1 MLSPVAG
8 LITILLVSALV
19 ESLMVRTTERNELHL
34 EINFCI
40 CMVIMA
46 SKKDKAIQEKY
57 YKWYESEY
65 SKCIGLDTLVER
77 YPNLK
82 LKDAVAG
89 FEYGY
94 SSIWRHECLAN
105 MKYFAGVR
113 KVEYIPSIFSIV
125 RKGAKATYRTIYA
138 FVYSYVDGSNI
149 KHEYIA
155 CCPTFKSMDGE
166 YRHRFITITQFEDT
180 YALAPKLMESIE
192 AHVQKQL
199 KSGTIS
205 FSLETRAADDIELAK
220 KVEKFIDKQ
229 RLAVKAYAAAWL
241 IDFPRYVE
249 GKLENHIA
257 DGYVPAM
264 FSKEDNLVYDKLSA
278 DIDKFP
284 RIHFIRYQKSTRQSV
299 TVLELGQKLISLTV
313 REVEECSNIQY
324 GPWREAYIASLVG
337 DLVINGVGPMF
348 PIMNDWFFL
357 LKSST
362 TFYDNAVNHIRA
374 KFSNE
379 ASEMIKQLEEVR
391 QKTYVVDPVQKR
403 ELYFSYNMEGM
414 SEAIEIPVEFA
425 EAQIIRSPIGMV
437 TLTEHVGRTLG
448 DLLVLMKDK
457 LYTGLHG
464 PMFRDFATFAKYV
477 FEFIYGLWC
486 LNLHYGCIHTDLHLN
501 NGTTFTKRFVY
512 NHKTEKYDVANPCCI
527 YEANDKLYLFPHFGA
542 IAAIIDY
549 SRALLSRKH
558 IKDNFD
564 PAQVPEIVGDQ
575 KSRILRAYE
584 QNLPD
589 FYAMHK
595 IELEQALII
604 NYDAVHRLFEA
615 VDAYKISQGWLHLVD
630 QLLNNP
636 EQLKAMG
643 DVKMLKDQAIPM
655 LKRIQAQA
663 TVFLTV
669 HMQKVFQNSKVDA
682 DQLPRPNLA
691 ILEEV
696 FSEFVISGT
705 IHKDSTLIDY
715 HCATNELKYNVREY
729 EKFPPTVKLDYV
741 KQHKVP
747 GEMEAVERFRSYEDY
762 LKEPVDE
769 KVEAVVQEIKDS
781 KGERRGW
788 PEELRS
794 ATNDTSQKA
803 KKEQAAAILASAN
816 TNYYDS

>member
-1 MLSPVAG
+1 
-8 LITILLVSALV
+8 
-19 ESLMVRTTERNELHL
+19 
-34 EINFCI
+34 
-40 CMVIMA
+40 MA
-46 SKKDKAIQEKY
+46 NPKEKAIQEKY

-65 SKCIGLDTLVER
+65 AKCIGLDTLIER
-77 YPNLK
+77 HPSLK
-82 LKDAVAG
+82 LKDVVAG

-113 KVEYIPSIFSIV
+113 KVEYIPTVFSII
-125 RKGAKATYRTIYA
+125 RKGAKATYRSIYA
-138 FVYSYVDGSNI
+138 FVYSYLDGSTI
-149 KHEYIA
+149 KHEYIS

-166 YRHRFITITQFEDT
+166 YRHRFITMTQFEAT
-180 YALAPKLMESIE
+180 YALDSDLMTQLETH
-192 AHVQKQL
+192 AQKQL
-199 KSGTIS
+199 KSGDIS
-205 FSLETRAADDIELAK
+205 FALETRAHENIELAK
-220 KVEKFIDKQ
+220 KVEKALDKL
-229 RLAVKAYAAAWL
+229 RLPLRIYAAAWL
-241 IDFPRYVE
+241 VDFSRYVD
-249 GKLENHIA
+249 GKLENHLA

-264 FSKEDNLVYDKLSA
+264 FTKEDNIIYDKLA
-278 DIDKFP
+278 ARVAKFP
-284 RIHFIRYQKSTRQSV
+284 RIHFVRYQKSAGQSV

-337 DLVINGVGPMF
+337 DLVINGIGPMF

-362 TFYDNAVNHIRA
+362 SFYDNAVNHVRA

-437 TLTEHVGRTLG
+437 TVTEHVGRTLG
-448 DLLVLMKDK
+448 DLLVLMKDE
-457 LYTGLHG
+457 LYRKIHG
-464 PMFRDFATFAKYV
+464 PMFQDFNMLAKYIY
-477 FEFIYGLWC
+477 EFIYGLWC

-501 NGTTFTKRFVY
+501 NGTTFMKRPIY
-512 NHKTEKYDVANPCCI
+512 NPGTGKYDIAIPRCI
-527 YEANDKLYLFPHFGA
+527 YEVNGKLYLFPHFGA

-558 IKDNFD
+558 IKENFE
-564 PAQVPEIVGDQ
+564 PSQVSEIVGDQ
-575 KSRILRAYE
+575 KARILRAYE

-589 FYAMHK
+589 FYATHK
-595 IELEQALII
+595 IEIEQALII

-615 VDAYKISQGWLHLVD
+615 VDAYKISQGWLHLID

-643 DVKMLKDQAIPM
+643 DAKMLKEQAIPM
-655 LKRIQAQA
+655 LKRIQSQA

-669 HMQKVFQNSKVDA
+669 HMQKVFQAPSKADA
-682 DQLPRPNLA
+682 EQMPRPNLA
-691 ILEEV
+691 ILEDV
-696 FSEFVISGT
+696 FSEFVITEETSLKG
-705 IHKDSTLIDY
+705 ITLIDY
-715 HCATNELKYNVREY
+715 HCAANEIKYNVREY

-762 LKEPVDE
+762 LKEPIDE
-769 KVEAVVQEIKDS
+769 KVETVVQEVKDS
-781 KGERRGW
+781 KAERRGW
-788 PEELRS
+788 PEELRPE
-794 ATNDTSQKA
+794 TVKNTKNTKEA
-803 KKEQAAAILASAN
+803 KKEQAAALLASAN